1 MMRKAI
7 FCLAVALTA
16 LTAKAQTNSNHL
28 MVGVG
33 TLYEK
38 GLDATIA
45 YEHGSKYH
53 NAWEYFATGGTTITP
68 GILASPTSLV

>member
-45 YEHGSKYH
+45 YEHGSKSCER
-53 NAWEYFATGGTTITP
+53 NAEKLFHVKIC
-68 GILASPTSLV
+68 LRV